1 MTNQTIQQFKRYG
14 KASYLAGLYNQIKY
28 RFKKNQHAESLLK
41 QRGLE
46 SYIRKL
52 NKWKF
57 GTACVLS
64 FIFIVL
70 PLVTILSVPTMIW
83 GLS

>member
-1 MTNQTIQQFKRYG
+1 MTNQKIQQFTRYG
-14 KASYLAGLYNQIKY
+14 QAPYLARLYNQIEY
-28 RFKKNQHAESLLK
+28 RFKKNQHAEALLK

-64 FIFIVL
+64 FVFIVL
-70 PLVTILSVPTMIW
+70 PLVTILSIPTMIW